1 MDSWKADD
9 GKIMLFF
16 FFFMT
21 EFVPIGQELPED
33 YNYKFQSKSRS
44 KQEGKNKHN
53 NNLKTLVSK

>member
-1 MDSWKADD
+1 MVR
-9 GKIMLFF
+9 LCFFF